1 MAIDFTVVHLQTA
14 SSCSTAAR
22 YTGRPVESEEGRKR
36 SQYGDRLRAGV
47 RFVPF
52 AVDDFGHIGDAG
64 MTLLHQLAAH
74 AAETRT
80 ADFRHG
86 RSVAERRSHWLER
99 WQERI
104 AWAVHR
110 GIDRSLQRRLA
121 LSRRTGV
128 G

>member
-1 MAIDFTVVHLQTA
+1 MEEEQSDLIQGSTAERPGDVTLICHMSSHVVAIDFTVVHLQTA

-22 YTGRPVESEEGRKR
+22 YPGRPVESEEGRKR

-52 AVDDFGHIGDAG
+52 AVDYFGHIGDAG

-80 ADFRHG
+80 ADFRHV
-86 RSVAERRSHWLER
+86 R
-99 WQERI
+99 
-104 AWAVHR
+104 
-110 GIDRSLQRRLA
+110 
-121 LSRRTGV
+121 
-128 G
+128 